1 MVIAVL
7 HGPTYPTDVDDE
19 DDEDDDYDDDDDG
32 VGGAAGVGQWRLAPV
47 CCQVVAAV
55 TGSSRDVTAGDTAGS
70 LPPMGCRDI
79 SDVPHTT
86 HYRDLTTPWSYS
98 IFEYSDILGND
109 MQKSIPLIQLVT
121 GLAGFIRLI
130 RAILSSVSDV

>member
-19 DDEDDDYDDDDDG
+19 DDEDDDYDDDDG

-47 CCQVVAAV
+47 CCQVAAV

-79 SDVPHTT
+79 SHVPHTT
-86 HYRDLTTPWSYS
+86 HYRDLTTPLSLS
-98 IFEYSDILGND
+98 IFKYSDILSYD
-109 MQKSIPLIQLVT
+109 MQKSIP
-121 GLAGFIRLI
+121 
-130 RAILSSVSDV
+130 